1 MKNLFSLVASAIA
14 MMSISFL
21 TACSQADVT
30 PDTRQG
36 DNSSLVMKATNF
48 VPDDTFQRSAKVSK
62 KGGPKYIGCSVR
74 CSEKQMLKSP
84 VKLLI

>member
-1 MKNLFSLVASAIA
+1 MKKLFSLVASAIA

-21 TACSQADVT
+21 TACSQEDVT

-48 VPDDTFQRSAKVSK
+48 VPDDTF
-62 KGGPKYIGCSVR
+62 
-74 CSEKQMLKSP
+74 
-84 VKLLI
+84 

>member
-1 MKNLFSLVASAIA
+1 MKKLFSLVASAIA

-48 VPDDTFQRSAKVSK
+48 VPDEPSNAQ
-62 KGGPKYIGCSVR
+62 PKYRKREVQSI
-74 CSEKQMLKSP
+74 SP
-84 VKLLI
+84 SSQTSRD